1 MLGGA
6 CGQSPHAHL
15 AVGLGRFVPIQ
26 LRFVITLFDLTRI
39 TMDRFPDAESAAFT
53 KSYARTLVG
62 LAALSFLAYLLGSAA
77 VREAIVWIRTIIS
90 RTFFA

>member
-1 MLGGA
+1 
-6 CGQSPHAHL
+6 
-15 AVGLGRFVPIQ
+15 
-26 LRFVITLFDLTRI
+26 
-39 TMDRFPDAESAAFT
+39 MDRFPDAESAAFT
-53 KSYARTLVG
+53 KSYARTLLG